1 MTTSVYAISCGGDK
15 NVLEL
20 VFFFFL
26 ELVLTVAQ
34 L

>member
-20 VFFFFL
+20 VFFFL